1 MGIDEIFSYGHV
13 LLTMYL
19 NNNSTEK
26 NNIILITNTL
36 N

>member
-1 MGIDEIFSYGHV
+1 MGIDEIFNYGHV

-26 NNIILITNTL
+26 EQYYINN
-36 N
+36 